1 MPDRRIGTLREL
13 NPGDH
18 IRMSCQNEN
27 QITKKK
33 KKAYS
38 VDHHALV
45 IQVVNN
51 SQLCVIHNDGVA
63 VVEETETFHPG
74 QLMVVEH
81 NPDDCFSADQAIR
94 RARSKLGERWDL
106 LWNNC
111 EHFVNW
117 AKTGIRDSSQVK
129 KGAALGMAGAASGVA
144 AGAAIGSVVPVVGT
158 VIGAG
163 VGGVLGGVGAVSMYM
178 FG

>member
-1 MPDRRIGTLREL
+1 MPERRIRSLRDL

-18 IRMSCQNEN
+18 IKMKCQLPKN
-27 QITKKK
+27 KKK
-33 KKAYS
+33 SYS

-45 IQVVNN
+45 IQVVND
-51 SQLCVIHNDGVA
+51 SQLRVIHNDGVE
-63 VVEETETFHPG
+63 VVEEIETYYSG

-81 NPDDCFSADQAIR
+81 SSCFLPDEAIR
-94 RARSKLGERWDL
+94 RARSKIGERWDL

-117 AKTGIRDSSQVK
+117 AKTGRRDSLQLK
-129 KGAALGMAGAASGVA
+129 KAAALGVAGATSGA
-144 AGAAIGSVVPVVGT
+144 ATGAAIGSVVPVVGT
-158 VIGAG
+158 AIGAG
-163 VGGVLGGVGAVSMYM
+163 VGGLVGTVGAVSWYV

>member
-1 MPDRRIGTLREL
+1 MPDRRIGTLRDL

-18 IRMSCQNEN
+18 IRMSCQVAKN
-27 QITKKK
+27 QKKS
-33 KKAYS
+33 YS

-45 IQVVNN
+45 IQVVNDR
-51 SQLCVIHNDGVA
+51 QLRVIHNDGVA
-63 VVEETETFHPG
+63 VVEEIETYHPG

-81 NPDDCFSADQAIR
+81 SSCFLPDEAIQ

-117 AKTGIRDSSQVK
+117 AKTGSRDCSQLK
-129 KGAALGMAGAASGVA
+129 KATALGMAGAAG
-144 AGAAIGSVVPVVGT
+144 GAATGAVIGSVVPVVGT
-158 VIGAG
+158 AIGAG
-163 VGGVLGGVGAVSMYM
+163 VGGVLGGIGAVSMYV